1 VKSKVYI
8 ETSIPSYLAARRS
21 QDVRVLANQETT
33 TEWWENRRTHFDLF
47 ISEFV
52 LAEAALGDP
61 AAARKRLGILRGIS
75 VLDSTDAVRALGS
88 ALIAQ
93 GPISPRAAID
103 ALHIAIAAVNGM
115 EYLLTW
121 NCSHIANAV
130 MRPRIEEVCRTE
142 GYEPPVICTPL
153 ELMEE

>member
-61 AAARKRLGILRGIS
+61 AAAQKRLDILRGIS

-93 GPISPRAAID
+93 GPIPPRAAID

>member
-1 VKSKVYI
+1 MKSKVYI

-61 AAARKRLGILRGIS
+61 AAAQKRLDILRGIS

-93 GPISPRAAID
+93 GPIPPRAAID

>member
-1 VKSKVYI
+1 MKSKDYI

-61 AAARKRLGILRGIS
+61 AAAQKRLDILRDII
-75 VLDSTDAVRALGS
+75 VLDSTDDVRALGS

-93 GPISPRAAID
+93 GPIPPQAAID

-115 EYLLTW
+115 EYLMTW
-121 NCSHIANAV
+121 NCTHIANAV
-130 MRPRIEEVCRTE
+130 MRPRIEGVCRGK

>member
-1 VKSKVYI
+1 MKSKVYI

-33 TEWWENRRTHFDLF
+33 TEWWENRRTQFALF

-61 AAARKRLGILRGIS
+61 VAAQKRIDILRGIS
-75 VLDSTDAVRALGS
+75 VLDSTDDVRALGS

-93 GPISPRAAID
+93 GPIPPQAAID

-130 MRPRIEEVCRTE
+130 MRPRIEGVCRTE

>member
-1 VKSKVYI
+1 MESPAFDESSLAAYGNSVKPKVYI
-8 ETSIPSYLAARRS
+8 ETSVPSYLAARRS

-33 TEWWENRRTHFDLF
+33 IEWWGSRRTHFDLF

-61 AAARKRLGILRGIS
+61 
-75 VLDSTDAVRALGS
+75 VRALGN
-88 ALIAQ
+88 ALIAE
-93 GPISPRAAID
+93 GPIPPQASMD

-121 NCSHIANAV
+121 NCTHIANAV
-130 MRPRIEEVCRTE
+130 MRAKIEAVCRRY